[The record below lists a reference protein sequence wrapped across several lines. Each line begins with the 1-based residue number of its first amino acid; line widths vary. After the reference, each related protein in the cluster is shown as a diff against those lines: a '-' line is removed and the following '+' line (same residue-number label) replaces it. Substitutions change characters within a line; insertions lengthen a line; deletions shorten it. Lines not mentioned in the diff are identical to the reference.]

1 MATIDLNR
9 SSAEGF
15 IRRLK
20 AISTSEQRRWG
31 ALGPAA
37 LMRHLTYVFEASLG
51 EQQAEKVFVPMPR
64 FVLWYLFFVWF
75 TRWPEG
81 KIKAP
86 ESFCPDGEGALEE
99 ERARCIAALERF
111 VGALEARPDR
121 KGFSPLLGNIP
132 LRRWSRVHGVHLAH
146 HLRQYGV

>member
-15 IRRLK
+15 IHRLK

-31 ALGPAA
+31 TLDPAE
-37 LMRHLTYVFEASLG
+37 LMRHLNYVFEASLG
-51 EQQAEKVFVPMPR
+51 EQQPEKVFVPLPR
-64 FVLWYLFFVWF
+64 FALWYLFFVWF

-86 ESFCPDGEGALEE
+86 ESFCPDGDGALEE
-99 ERARCIAALERF
+99 ERARC
-111 VGALEARPDR
+111 VGALGRFVDALEATPDR
-121 KGFSPLLGNIP
+121 KGFSPLLGSIS

>member
-9 SSAEGF
+9 SSAEDF

-20 AISTSEQRRWG
+20 AISTPEQRRWG
-31 ALGPAA
+31 TLDPAA

-51 EQQAEKVFVPMPR
+51 EQRAEKVFVPLPR

-86 ESFCPDGEGALEE
+86 ESFCPDGDGALEE
-99 ERARCIAALERF
+99 ERARCVAALGRF
-111 VGALEARPDR
+111 VDALEATPDR

-132 LRRWSRVHGVHLAH
+132 LRRWARVHGVHLAH